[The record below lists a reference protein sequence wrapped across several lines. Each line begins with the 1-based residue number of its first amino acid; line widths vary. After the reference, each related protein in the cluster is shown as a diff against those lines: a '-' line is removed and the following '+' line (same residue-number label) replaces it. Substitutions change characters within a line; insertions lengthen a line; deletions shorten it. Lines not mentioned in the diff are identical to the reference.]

1 MVLFCPISK
10 KKYSWQSVQCL
21 LLGRSVCV
29 TSNHILGFL
38 FVLLPSTCWYFPPG
52 TRGSELSSHTL
63 SLPLPSHNLSVKSK
77 FPFSK
82 DMGGV
87 GGGGVCPVDWEPPH
101 LLPLL
106 IERAIIITAYCIA
119 NWPFQVHAGAFI
131 IIWWCSC
138 NVTAFPAVCISNKDG
153 RRNDVDCTHI
163 RQHERDILGKE
174 NDAT

>member
-77 FPFSK
+77 FPFFK

-87 GGGGVCPVDWEPPH
+87 GGGRGVSSG
-101 LLPLL
+101 LG
-106 IERAIIITAYCIA
+106 T
-119 NWPFQVHAGAFI
+119 
-131 IIWWCSC
+131 
-138 NVTAFPAVCISNKDG
+138 PASPSSSYRKSDYHNRILHRKLTISSPCW
-153 RRNDVDCTHI
+153 RLHYY
-163 RQHERDILGKE
+163 LMMFL
-174 NDAT
+174 